1 MRSHPST
8 LLSRRQVLAGLGA
21 AGVAFS
27 APSFA
32 ETYPSHAIK
41 LVVGYAAGGSVDVI
55 GRIVADLLAAK
66 LGSAV
71 IVENQAGAAG
81 AIGALRV
88 ARSPADGYTL
98 LAGSSNELAATI
110 TVNPAQKY
118 DPRKDFTPI
127 ALVATA
133 PVLLVASANSQVKNL
148 DQFFDRVKK
157 NPGKCSYGTSGVG
170 SLQHFVGE
178 LIKQRAGVTFIH
190 APYRSGGALVSDLV
204 GGAVDFAGLSPTI
217 AAPFL
222 QDGRMVALGVS
233 SASRWPGLP
242 QVPSLGEHPLL
253 KGFDL
258 SGWFALAG
266 PRNIPSGIVQHLR
279 AELQAGLQDPVV
291 RRRLQE
297 NGALPATGSEDMA
310 HMIDQDVARYATLVK
325 FANIRE

>member
-1 MRSHPST
+1 MRSDPPT
-8 LLSRRQVLAGLGA
+8 LLTRRQVVACLGA
-21 AGVAFS
+21 ASVGLA
-27 APSFA
+27 APSFGQA
-32 ETYPSHAIK
+32 FPAHAIK
-41 LVVGYAAGGSVDVI
+41 LVVGYAAGGSADVI
-55 GRIVADLLAAK
+55 GRIVADLMAAK
-66 LGSAV
+66 LGSSV

-98 LAGSSNELAATI
+98 LMGSSNELAATL

-127 ALVATA
+127 ALIATA
-133 PVLLVASANSQVKNL
+133 PVLLVASATTQVKNL
-148 DQFFDRVKK
+148 DEFFERVKK
-157 NPGKCSYGTSGVG
+157 NPGKCSYGTSGVC

-178 LIKQRAGVTFIH
+178 LIKQRAQVAFIH
-190 APYRSGGALVSDLV
+190 APYRSGGALVSDV
-204 GGAVDFAGLSPTI
+204 IGGAVDFAGLSPTI

-222 QDGRMVALGVS
+222 QDGRVVALGVS

-253 KGFDL
+253 QGFDL
-258 SGWFALAG
+258 SGWFGLVG
-266 PRNIPSGIVQHLR
+266 PHNMPSGIVQHLR
-279 AELQAGLQDPVV
+279 AQLQAGLQDPVV

-297 NGALPATGSEDMA
+297 NGALPAARAEDMVRL
-310 HMIDQDVARYATLVK
+310 IEQDVARYGTLVK